1 MPTTTATP
9 KVWLITGCSSGLGHA
24 LALEALA
31 RGDKVIATARIA
43 SKLEDLK
50 QRGAATIALDV
61 TSADTILSK
70 TIADAVQIYGRIDI
84 LVNNAGYALQGAV
97 EECSAGEIYDQFN
110 TNVFGITNVLRA
122 VLPHMRAQKSGVIAN
137 VGSIAGWRGSSV
149 TGLYSA
155 SKYAVAGISESLRA
169 EVAHLGIEVTCIDF
183 GAFRTVLFGDN
194 MVAAK
199 TRIADLDSVTQP
211 RWEAL
216 AARSGHQRGDP
227 VKAAKLLTEALTKT
241 GRCEGRTLPARLVIG
256 KDAVEGVA
264 TVLAKGKKE
273 LEDWADLATT
283 TDCDDV
289 NE

>member
-1 MPTTTATP
+1 MVPF
-9 KVWLITGCSSGLGHA
+9 
-24 LALEALA
+24 
-31 RGDKVIATARIA
+31 
-43 SKLEDLK
+43 
-50 QRGAATIALDV
+50 
-61 TSADTILSK
+61 
-70 TIADAVQIYGRIDI
+70 ADAPVYG
-84 LVNNAGYALQGAV
+84 LYTNTNTH
-97 EECSAGEIYDQFN
+97 SASEIYDQFN

-211 RWEAL
+211 RWKAL

-227 VKAAKLLTEALTKT
+227 VKAAKLLTEALTNT
-241 GRCEGRTLPARLVIG
+241 GRCEGRTLPARLVVG
-256 KDAVEGVA
+256 KDAVEGVTA
-264 TVLAKGKKE
+264 VLAKSKKE

-289 NE
+289 AQ